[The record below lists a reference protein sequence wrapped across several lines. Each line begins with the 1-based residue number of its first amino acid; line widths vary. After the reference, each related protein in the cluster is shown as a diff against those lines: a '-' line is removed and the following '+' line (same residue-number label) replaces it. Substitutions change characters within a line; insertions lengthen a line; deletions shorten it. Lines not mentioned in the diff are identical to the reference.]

1 MVETWLCVVNI
12 VTGQFNLFVDQQ
24 GLWMITTTGQQLE
37 TARNIAFQSLAHFD
51 RVVFYHTHFQSRGTA
66 DNVFCFGCI
75 LYPRQ
80 LYDDAVEAGLL
91 DDRLSHAQLID
102 AIMQSSDV
110 LFHRIGAYFVNRFF
124 G

>member
-1 MVETWLCVVNI
+1 
-12 VTGQFNLFVDQQ
+12 
-24 GLWMITTTGQQLE
+24 MIATTGQQLE
-37 TARNIAFQSLAHFD
+37 TARNITFQSFAHFD
-51 RVVFYHTHFQSRGTA
+51 RVVFHHAHFQSRGTA
-66 DNVFCFGCI
+66 NDVFCFGSI
-75 LYPRQ
+75 LYTRQ